1 MRSAAGWSNYRWM
14 HPWRCRDRRE
24 EVRGT
29 LFLPGDAL
37 PSFKILKNHENVPLK
52 PHKTMKTFL
61 FKSPKILR
69 NIMTTSLADSHLYW
83 PSKKI
88 LVLKIAQI
96 VQPLLLEAEGKRQSL
111 IVDVISE
118 SSLVTSPIKSVLPGL
133 NCGRVST

>member
-1 MRSAAGWSNYRWM
+1 
-14 HPWRCRDRRE
+14 
-24 EVRGT
+24 
-29 LFLPGDAL
+29 
-37 PSFKILKNHENVPLK
+37 
-52 PHKTMKTFL
+52 MKTFL
-61 FKSPKILR
+61 FKSPQILR

-88 LVLKIAQI
+88 LVLKIA
-96 VQPLLLEAEGKRQSL
+96 QPLLLEAEGKRQSL